1 MPQIF
6 LETTANLEE
15 NAVIPDILEALVATL
30 SKFETVDPAAVKAF
44 HGLRMTWEMGLGAP
58 AGFVQCQ
65 VSVLTGR
72 PLELRQRIADEII
85 NVLQN
90 AFRVSIDEHE
100 ASITVEIREME
111 RETFRKVVK
120 KLT

>member
-15 NAVIPDILEALVATL
+15 NAEIPDILHALANTL
-30 SKFETVDPAAVKAF
+30 SQFETVDPSAVKAF
-44 HGLRMTWEMGLGAP
+44 HGLRMTWAMGEGAP

-72 PLELRQRIADEII
+72 SLELRGRIADAIMK
-85 NVLQN
+85 VLQE
-90 AFRVSIDEHE
+90 AFSVSVEERE
-100 ASITVEIREME
+100 ASITLEIREME
-111 RETFRKVVK
+111 RETFRKAVK
-120 KLT
+120 PLT